1 MLIAFSVKNKLG
13 FLDGSI
19 EKPDGSDLV
28 LLNSWIHNNNLVIS
42 WILNSVS
49 KKISASIIFSESAA
63 EIWLDLKD
71 RFSQSNGPRIFQ
83 LRREFVNLAQD
94 QHSVSVYFTKLK
106 SLWEELSNF
115 RPVCS
120 CGKCTCGGVKALYNH
135 CQMDYIMS
143 FLMGLNESFAQVR
156 GQILLMDP
164 LSAINKVFSFIS
176 QEERHRKV
184 SSQSISTGDL
194 SHSMAFAAKND
205 SFSKP
210 SNGSPSSSAAG
221 NKNQRKDRPFCTH
234 CNYHGHTID
243 KCYKI
248 HGYPPGF
255 RQRQRT
261 QSPATQPGMVNQVS
275 NHVVPEG
282 RDSQNGSTGNLLQ
295 NLTSV

>member
-1 MLIAFSVKNKLG
+1 MLIALSIKNKLG

-19 EKPDGSDLV
+19 EKPDVSDLV
-28 LLNSWIHNNNLVIS
+28 LLNSWIRNNNLVIS

-49 KKISASIIFSESAA
+49 KEISASIIFSESAA

-83 LRREFVNLAQD
+83 LRREFVNLAQE
-94 QHSVSVYFTKLK
+94 QQSVSVYFTKLK
-106 SLWEELSNF
+106 TLWDELSNF
-115 RPVCS
+115 RPICS
-120 CGKCTCGGVKALYNH
+120 CGKCTCGCVKALYNH
-135 CQMDYIMS
+135 CQMDYTMS
-143 FLMGLNESFAQVR
+143 FLMGLNDSFAQVR

-164 LSAINKVFSFIS
+164 LPAINKVFSLIT

-194 SHSMAFAAKND
+194 SHSMAFATKND
-205 SFSKP
+205 SKH
-210 SNGSPSSSAAG
+210 SNGSSSSSAAG
-221 NKNQRKDRPFCTH
+221 NKNQKKDRPFCTH

-255 RQRQRT
+255 RQRQNT
-261 QSPATQPGMVNQVS
+261 QSPATQPGMVNHAS
-275 NHVVPEG
+275 NHVVTE
-282 RDSQNGSTGNLLQ
+282 SHNC
-295 NLTSV
+295 